1 MVGVQSQNAL
11 RLPLGGWRPFC
22 SAPTKLY
29 NLNFVYLTFMFLDKT
44 VFPLLLQ
51 AQGNSQSQGSN
62 NLFLNEAFSNYV
74 LFILGIIV
82 GIIGWLIVRFLTRR
96 RPQIIEVVKK
106 EQVSLLKIDSQVEKD
121 IKLEYKGNLVN
132 SLYRT
137 SLDLFNQGEETIK
150 DFTLSIQTD
159 TQDLQNKVLEKLIV
173 DSSDNEIQDV
183 NISLSGKNIELT
195 IKFLNPFK
203 QYRDQLKLYIFSSS
217 PIKIKDAKGRGPGW
231 GVLYFDQVEYEKELE
246 DSFSK
251 AISGGWY
258 NFAYGLGESLVV
270 VIKRFIR

>member
-1 MVGVQSQNAL
+1 
-11 RLPLGGWRPFC
+11 
-22 SAPTKLY
+22 
-29 NLNFVYLTFMFLDKT
+29 MFLNN
-44 VFPLLLQ
+44 VIFSLLLQ
-51 AQGNSQSQGSN
+51 AQSNTQSQGSN

-96 RPQIIEVVKK
+96 KPQIIEVVKK

-121 IKLEYKGNLVN
+121 IKLEYKGNSVN

-137 SLDLFNQGEETIK
+137 SLDLFNQGEEIIK
-150 DFTLSIQTD
+150 DFTLTIQTD
-159 TQDLQNKVLEKLIV
+159 TQDLQNEVLEKLIV
-173 DSSDNEIQDV
+173 DSSDNEIQDAD
-183 NISLSGKNIELT
+183 ILLSGKNIEIT

-203 QYRDQLKLYIFSSS
+203 QYRDQLKLYVFSSS
-217 PIKIKDAKGRGPGW
+217 PIKIRDAKGRGPGW
-231 GVLYFDQVEYEKELE
+231 GATYFDQVEYEKELE
-246 DSFSK
+246 DSFAK